1 MITKVPVTDPF
12 TLAGDCPDKSH
23 PFCLNFV
30 FDASNTASGSGISC
44 EVGVQWNSS
53 STVTND
59 ASVGLIGQLTCPS
72 GAVSGC
78 AQAKAVIEAAQQ
90 VIPVTPPPPTSSSS
104 SETSPSGESPSGAD
118 TSGSEQS
125 STPDTSSPES

>member
-23 PFCLNFV
+23 PFCMNFV

-44 EVGVQWNSS
+44 EVGVQWNSNS
-53 STVTND
+53 SVTDD
-59 ASVGLIGQLTCPS
+59 ASVSLIGQLTCPS
-72 GAVSGC
+72 GADSGC
-78 AQAKAVIEAAQQ
+78 AQAKAAIEAEQQ
-90 VIPVTPPPPTSSSS
+90 IIPVTPPPPTSSSS
-104 SETSPSGESPSGAD
+104 SETSPSDESPGD